1 MPRKKTSPSIQEEPK
16 KENLSGA
23 LNQLASAIRQ
33 LEKKMSD
40 GFAGLKKETKT
51 ELNYQ
56 SGDLKPG
63 QAVITTTASEPVL
76 EVPKPE
82 SNVPFPVEWME
93 IIKEVLNAKFKASV
107 NYLDSASFELTVF
120 VPKEYSN
127 ASPQEWIMNKSDRR
141 IKVIPNYEGAQ
152 GVRMFVEDIAK
163 QLGQETRA
171 KINDD
176 RAKLTNI

>member
-1 MPRKKTSPSIQEEPK
+1 MPKKKTSPSVKEEPK
-16 KENLSGA
+16 KETLAGA

-40 GFAGLKKETKT
+40 GFEGLKKETKT

-56 SGDLKPG
+56 SGDIKPG
-63 QAVITTTASEPVL
+63 EAVATITASES
-76 EVPKPE
+76 KPE
-82 SNVPFPVEWME
+82 SNVPLPVEWME
-93 IIKEVLNAKFKASV
+93 IIKEVLNAKFQASV
-107 NYLDSASFELTVF
+107 RYLDTASFELTVF

-152 GVRMFVEDIAK
+152 GVRIFVEDIAK
-163 QLGQETRA
+163 QLGQEIRA